1 MWLAVAAC
9 QPVCQMLQLMVA
21 WRSLTAEPPPAGV
34 QVPRPL
40 WGPLAYWIAICSVLG
55 YYVVTWATQ
64 HLAASQVP
72 LPAALCPA
80 APTAHSL
87 PLARGSGNETQ
98 SGVICVL
105 MHAFG
110 LLHGSMLHGSIPLK
124 PSAQP
129 TGCAALGKPEISRCR

>member
-1 MWLAVAAC
+1 MWLAGAAC

-21 WRSLTAEPPPAGV
+21 WRSLTAEPPPADV

-80 APTAHSL
+80 SRSHCVFTA
-87 PLARGSGNETQ
+87 SG
-98 SGVICVL
+98 
-105 MHAFG
+105 
-110 LLHGSMLHGSIPLK
+110 
-124 PSAQP
+124 
-129 TGCAALGKPEISRCR
+129 